1 MNELL
6 NGIPWGA
13 IAPIIVLHLIL
24 MITALV
30 SCIREEKTNGPK
42 WLWILIILFINLIGP
57 VLYFVVGRRND

>member
-1 MNELL
+1 MSEQLI
-6 NGIPWGA
+6 GIPWGA
-13 IAPIIVLHLIL
+13 IAPILVLHLIL

-42 WLWILIILFINLIGP
+42 WMWILVILFINLIGP